1 MKRLSLENVS
11 VNFGA
16 VKALKSVSLNI
27 DAGKPLLLVGPNGA
41 GKSTLL
47 KVLLGLVQ
55 PDDGGLSVDGEAR
68 KIDNSFRHMLGYLP
82 EAVAFSENLSGVAVL
97 RFFARARGIGSRR
110 VEEALQRVGLATA
123 ARRAVRGYSRG
134 MRQRLGLAVAIIA
147 EPPLLVVDEPT
158 GGLDQEGLSVL
169 WSILADW
176 SREGR
181 MVVVSSHDLALLERH
196 VKEICVLK
204 SGSVLFGG
212 GLDRLRRDASLPHL
226 VRMNLAADS
235 AAAKDIVALSDAL
248 DDWGHAEVQRGDDFL
263 QISVSGD
270 HLLELMDLRGK
281 FPAALTGVRIAEP
294 TLDMVYERLLEGNA

>member
-1 MKRLSLENVS
+1 
-11 VNFGA
+11 
-16 VKALKSVSLNI
+16 
-27 DAGKPLLLVGPNGA
+27 
-41 GKSTLL
+41 
-47 KVLLGLVQ
+47 
-55 PDDGGLSVDGEAR
+55 
-68 KIDNSFRHMLGYLP
+68 
-82 EAVAFSENLSGVAVL
+82 
-97 RFFARARGIGSRR
+97 
-110 VEEALQRVGLATA
+110 
-123 ARRAVRGYSRG
+123 
-134 MRQRLGLAVAIIA
+134 
-147 EPPLLVVDEPT
+147 
-158 GGLDQEGLSVL
+158 
-169 WSILADW
+169 
-176 SREGR
+176 